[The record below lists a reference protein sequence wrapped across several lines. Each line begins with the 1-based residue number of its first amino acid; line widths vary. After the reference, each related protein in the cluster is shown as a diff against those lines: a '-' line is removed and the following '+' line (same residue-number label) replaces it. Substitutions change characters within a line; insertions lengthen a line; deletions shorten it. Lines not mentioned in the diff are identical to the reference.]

1 MKIGELSAATG
12 TTTKTLRFYD
22 TSGLLPPT
30 GRTANGYRDYGPDV
44 LDRLDFIRRGQA
56 AGLTLAQ
63 IKQIIDVRDAGH
75 PPCTHVAHLLNSR
88 LADLNRQIADLTQLR
103 ATVANL
109 HNDAA
114 ASEPATCQPHTICRY
129 L

>member
-1 MKIGELSAATG
+1 MKIGELSAVTG
-12 TTTKTLRFYD
+12 VTTKTSRFYD
-22 TSGLLPPT
+22 TSGLLPAT
-30 GRTANGYRDYGPDV
+30 ERTANGYRDYGPDA

-63 IKQIIDVRDAGH
+63 IKQIIDLRDTGQ
-75 PPCTHVAHLLNSR
+75 PPCTHVAHLLSTR
-88 LADLNRQIADLTQLR
+88 LADLDREIADLTQLR
-103 ATVANL
+103 ATVADL

>member
-1 MKIGELSAATG
+1 MKIGELSAAAG

-22 TSGLLPPT
+22 ISGLLPAT
-30 GRTANGYRDYGPDV
+30 GRTANGYRDYSPDA

-75 PPCTHVAHLLNSR
+75 SPCSHVAHLLSAR
-88 LADLNRQIADLTQLR
+88 LADLDRQIADLTQLR
-103 ATVANL
+103 ATVADL
-109 HNDAA
+109 HADAA
-114 ASEPATCQPHTICRY
+114 ASEPATCQPRTICRY